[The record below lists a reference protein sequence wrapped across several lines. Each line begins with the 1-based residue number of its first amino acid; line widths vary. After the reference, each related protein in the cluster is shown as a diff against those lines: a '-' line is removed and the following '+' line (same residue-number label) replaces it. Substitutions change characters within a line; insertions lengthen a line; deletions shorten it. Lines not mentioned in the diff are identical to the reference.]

1 MSARMRQPK
10 TSVIF
15 DYGVDDFAS
24 AENVVRQQQKQIGSL
39 FCFKHPVV
47 VHGRND
53 TIYEAQY
60 VIDHPMLFD
69 LQTIDPVWYTGGNTK
84 YDETVEML
92 RRTGKW
98 HYQGRFSETHF
109 YDIPEYH
116 DIGEN
121 MQVEPDYAIPP
132 HDIGENMQVEPDY
145 AIPPHDADHYTID
158 KLKEFTAILNPSSI
172 MTKRQFA
179 RRFHVFLGRGNRVKA
194 SDEER
199 YFRLIGQNNILSTRI
214 KKLNDKT
221 IIVNLEKHF
230 INWYDQNPNK
240 RRPY

>member
-60 VIDHPMLFD
+60 VIDHPTLFD
-69 LQTIDPVWYTGGNTK
+69 LQNIDPVWYTGGNTK

-92 RRTGKW
+92 QRTGKW
-98 HYQGRFSETHF
+98 HYRGRFGETHF
-109 YDIPEYH
+109 YDIPEY
-116 DIGEN
+116 
-121 MQVEPDYAIPP
+121 

-172 MTKRQFA
+172 MTKKQFA
-179 RRFHVFLGRGNRVKA
+179 RQFHVFLGRENRVKA
-194 SDEER
+194 SDVER

-214 KKLNDKT
+214 KNLNEKT

-230 INWYDQNPNK
+230 INWYDQNPNE